1 MCIILLGH
9 RDIHSLIPCLWLLS
23 TLKKKTK
30 TMASSPITSWQ
41 IGGEKVEL
49 VTDFIFFGSK
59 IIADCDYSH
68 GNKRCLLLR
77 RKAITKLDS
86 ILKSCHC
93 QQMYSESYSFSSSH
107 VWMWE
112 LDHREGWAPKDWCF
126 WILLEKTFESPLD
139 IKEIKPVNPK
149 GNKTSLE
156 GLLLKLKLQ
165 WLKPPDVKSRLIGK
179 DPDAGKD

>member
-1 MCIILLGH
+1 
-9 RDIHSLIPCLWLLS
+9 
-23 TLKKKTK
+23 
-30 TMASSPITSWQ
+30 MASSPITSWQ

-126 WILLEKTFESPLD
+126 WILLEKTVESPLD

-149 GNKTSLE
+149 GNPPWIFTGKTDAEALMLWQPDAKS
-156 GLLLKLKLQ
+156 
-165 WLKPPDVKSRLIGK
+165 WLTGKHLDSGK
-179 DPDAGKD
+179 DSGQEKGVTKNEMVR